1 MVTNRPGD
9 TREKLGL
16 LSLDFSKPVR
26 FLDCERPRVEYA
38 DVLGDGPILFSR
50 DGTGII
56 YPVRDGQTDNLWLQ
70 HLDGSPGKQLTDFKS
85 EFIRDFDYSYD
96 GKQLA
101 IIRGHREADVVLIR
115 DSEK

>member
-1 MVTNRPGD
+1 VTSRTGD
-9 TREKLGL
+9 PKEKLGL
-16 LSLDFSKPVR
+16 LPFDPSQPARLVDF
-26 FLDCERPRVEYA
+26 ERPRAEYA
-38 DVLGDGPILFSR
+38 VAFGDGPILFRR

-101 IIRGHREADVVLIR
+101 VIRGHRESDVVLIR

>member
-1 MVTNRPGD
+1 M
-9 TREKLGL
+9 
-16 LSLDFSKPVR
+16 SLDFSKPVR